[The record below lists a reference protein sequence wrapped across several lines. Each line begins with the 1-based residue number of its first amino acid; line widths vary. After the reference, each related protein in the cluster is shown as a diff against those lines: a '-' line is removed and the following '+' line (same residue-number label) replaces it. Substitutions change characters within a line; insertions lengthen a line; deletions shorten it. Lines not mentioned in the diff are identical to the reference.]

1 MAYDKNYLGKDMWV
15 TMNKAATVL
24 FWLLALASYL
34 MQWPGLLSYLPLA
47 ALVVAGAHVLETA
60 FFWFALKANS
70 EKPGRDA
77 VLIMV
82 FGIFHLQR
90 FMPKSR

>member
-1 MAYDKNYLGKDMWV
+1 MWV
-15 TMNKAATVL
+15 TMNKVATVL
-24 FWLLALASYL
+24 FWLLALASYI

-60 FFWFALKANS
+60 FFWFALKDNS
-70 EKPGRDA
+70 NQPGKDA
-77 VLIMV
+77 LLIMV
-82 FGIFHLQR
+82 FGIFHLQA

>member
-1 MAYDKNYLGKDMWV
+1 MWV
-15 TMNKAATVL
+15 NMNKIATVI

-47 ALVVAGAHVLETA
+47 ALVVAGIHLLETA
-60 FFWFALKANS
+60 FFWISLKSKSN
-70 EKPGRDA
+70 KPGKDA
-77 VLIMV
+77 ILIMV

-90 FMPKSR
+90 FMAKAS

>member
-1 MAYDKNYLGKDMWV
+1 MWI
-15 TMNKAATVL
+15 TMNKAATVV
-24 FWLLALASYL
+24 FWLLALASYI

-47 ALVVAGAHVLETA
+47 AVIVAGAHVLETT

-70 EKPGRDA
+70 EQPVKDA
-77 VLIMV
+77 MFIMI

-90 FMPKSR
+90 FMPKTS

>member
-1 MAYDKNYLGKDMWV
+1 MWI
-15 TMNKAATVL
+15 TMNKAATVA
-24 FWLLALASYL
+24 FWLLALASYI

-47 ALVVAGAHVLETA
+47 ALIVAGAHVLETA

-70 EKPGRDA
+70 KSPGKDA
-77 VLIMV
+77 ALIMI

-90 FMPKSR
+90 FMAKASNA